1 VVIAAEADRTWQDV
15 ACSPTSTMAVSSS
28 TPTASCAAGWGSGRD
43 DGIAEVEHAERDA
56 LSLQVFVSQRDG
68 IGE

>member
-1 VVIAAEADRTWQDV
+1 VLAD
-15 ACSPTSTMAVSSS
+15 
-28 TPTASCAAGWGSGRD
+28 RD